1 MSIQHIESQL
11 RSLSPADK
19 LQAIDVLSRS
29 LSQDWR
35 GISKVSGVCGG
46 EACVEGTRV
55 PVWVLESY
63 RQIGVK
69 DSEQLY
75 NYPMLTATD
84 LANAWTYA
92 AANPDEIKRVI
103 EENDTADTEAVTD

>member
-11 RSLSPADK
+11 RSLSPTDK
-19 LQAIDVLSRS
+19 LQAINLLSKS
-29 LSQDWR
+29 LNQNWR

-46 EACVEGTRV
+46 EACIEGTRV

-63 RQIGVK
+63 RQLGVK

-75 NYPMLTATD
+75 NYPTLTASD
-84 LANAWTYA
+84 LVNAWTYA
-92 AANPDEIKRVI
+92 AANPDEIERAIK
-103 EENDTADTEAVTD
+103 ENDAAIEAD